1 MKYIQGIASKII
13 MALTITTQ
21 VKPKIESCAQIEPL
35 AETSCYR
42 FTSKPTSDIQLTKRN
57 EQEWEMPCSQE
68 KIHIPYRKQSP
79 KKYTVMVFIAADND
93 LHFFAWNNI
102 KQLAKGANEH
112 MHIVV
117 QLNEP
122 GPNKKTQRYL
132 IEKNKAILL
141 NKDGRVKLN
150 SGDPQT
156 LLDFCKDTIEMFP
169 AENYI
174 LDLSNHGSGA
184 IDRRASRLANATD
197 LFYLNPTNM
206 LLELDRKIGYLDYL
220 QKNEFKA
227 IHKGICFD
235 ETFGSYLTNKQ
246 VQQVLDEVSQ
256 KSLHGKKMSMVWMDA
271 CLMAH
276 LEVATLLKKS
286 CKYLIAS
293 QEVELGP
300 GWRYDKV
307 LKPFTHNIVL
317 EEDRFASHI
326 VKVYEETYSNITNE
340 YTLSAI
346 NLNKI
351 EQLERNVDVVGGLLE
366 ICIEHQQEDSVKKT
380 VKKCKRRIN
389 FEEPSYIDLGAFYQR
404 LIENIND
411 MILKSPYAHI
421 KQNLATELDR
431 GMRLIKEVVVEK
443 VCGSNV
449 TYAQGVSIYLPER
462 GVHHSYLHS
471 DFALTNR
478 WANFINAYLAS

>member
-1 MKYIQGIASKII
+1 MKYIQGITPKII
-13 MALTITTQ
+13 MALIITTQ
-21 VKPKIESCAQIEPL
+21 AQSKTEPHT
-35 AETSCYR
+35 ATETSCYR
-42 FTSKPTSDIQLTKRN
+42 FNSKPEGHTQLIKRN
-57 EQEWEMPCSQE
+57 QHELELPYTHE
-68 KIHIPYRKQSP
+68 KIQFTYRKQKP
-79 KKYTVMVFIAADND
+79 KKYTVMVYIAADND

-141 NKDGRVKLN
+141 NKEGRVKLN

-197 LFYLNPTNM
+197 LFYLNPSNM

-220 QKNEFKA
+220 QQNDFKT

-256 KSLHGKKMSMVWMDA
+256 KSLNGNKVSMVWMDA

-276 LEVATLLKKS
+276 IEIAALLKNS

-307 LKPFTHNIVL
+307 LKPFTHNIIL
-317 EEDRFASHI
+317 DEDKFASHI
-326 VKVYEETYSNITNE
+326 VRVYEETYSNITNE

-346 NLNKI
+346 NLGKI
-351 EQLERNVDVVGGLLE
+351 EQLERNVDIVGGLLE
-366 ICIEHQQEDSVKKT
+366 TCIEHQEEDSVKKAIR
-380 VKKCKRRIN
+380 KCKRRIN
-389 FEEPSYIDLGAFYQR
+389 FEEPSYIDLGAFYQK
-404 LIENIND
+404 LTESLNEIIV
-411 MILKSPYAHI
+411 KAPYSQA
-421 KQNLATELDR
+421 KQNLSTELAR
-431 GMRLIKEVVVEK
+431 GINLIKEAVAEK

-449 TYAQGVSIYLPER
+449 PYAQGVSIYLPER

-478 WANFINAYLAS
+478 WANFISAYLAS